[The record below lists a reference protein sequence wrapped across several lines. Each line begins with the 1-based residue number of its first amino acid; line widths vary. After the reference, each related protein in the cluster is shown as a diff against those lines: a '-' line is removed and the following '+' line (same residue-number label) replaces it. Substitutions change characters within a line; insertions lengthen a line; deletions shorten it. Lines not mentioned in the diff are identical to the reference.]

1 MNGNSLGV
9 LFRITTWGE
18 SHGPGLGVV
27 IDGCPSGLAL
37 SSEDFASDLVR
48 RQGGGASYAT
58 PRKEADLVL
67 IESGVFE
74 GKTTGTPIALRIEN
88 KNVSSGDYDAYRD
101 VPRPGHADL
110 TTFLK
115 HGHRDYRGGG
125 RASARETT
133 ARVLAGTVAK
143 KILQQFKIEVV
154 ARVGRIGV
162 REISEGEEVES
173 WLTSVRASGDS
184 LGGRIDCV
192 VRHLPVGLGEPIFDK
207 LNATL
212 AHALMSLP
220 AAVGFEAG
228 GGIRMS
234 ELPGSEIRD
243 PIGIEKGVPKPSG
256 NRHGGLLGGIATG
269 HDLNLRVHFHA
280 PTSIP
285 QPIESVNL
293 VTNDNAVVNVNG
305 RHDSVPL
312 FRAVPMVE
320 AMVAITLADALARAG
335 RLPERFC

>member
-9 LFRITTWGE
+9 LFRITSWGE
-18 SHGPGLGVV
+18 SHGPALGVV
-27 IDGCPSGLAL
+27 VDGCPSGLPL
-37 SSEDFASDLVR
+37 SVEDFTMDLTR
-48 RQGGGASYAT
+48 RQGGSAAYAT
-58 PRKEADLVL
+58 PRKEPDQVR
-67 IESGVFE
+67 IESGIFE

-88 KNVSSGDYDAYRD
+88 QNAKSNDYDAYRE

-115 HGHRDYRGGG
+115 QGHRDHRGGG

-133 ARVLAGTVAK
+133 ARVLAGTIAK
-143 KILQQFKIEVV
+143 KILAHFKIEVS
-154 ARVGRIGV
+154 AHAGRIGK
-162 REISEGEEVES
+162 REVSAKEDLES
-173 WLTSVRASGDS
+173 WLASVRVSGDS
-184 LGGRIDCV
+184 LGGRIDCTV
-192 VRHLPVGLGEPIFDK
+192 KNLPAGLGEPVFDK

-228 GGIRMS
+228 GGIAMS

-243 PIGIEKGVPKPSG
+243 PIGVANGVPTPTG
-256 NRHGGLLGGIATG
+256 NRHGGLLGGLSTG
-269 HDLNLRVHFHA
+269 HDLGLRVHFHA

-293 VTNDNAVVNVNG
+293 VTNQKETVNVTG

-320 AMVAITLADALARAG
+320 AMVAITLVDALARAG